1 MQRHRAIILDLD
13 GTLVSDDGIIHPHTR
28 AALHR
33 IHDQGIRVMVAT
45 GRSEKSAAPTIDD
58 LGIHLPTIIYNGAAL
73 WCPKDRRLI
82 RERLID
88 AEQLDVILDFAHR
101 EDLMPV
107 VMCAQTK
114 RAFTARPQVLE
125 FPLHD
130 MTHIDLVSEEELR
143 LEKPIRLS
151 VFSERHENAAEFA
164 EEIRKIHDAD
174 AYMTWFPLSLLPELR
189 DSPLKVVDIQPPCE
203 GKKEAL
209 IYLQEEEGISP
220 EEVVAIGDATNDL
233 PMVTEAGL
241 GVAMGNAMDE
251 LKKVADRII
260 GSNET
265 GTIGD
270 LVDELWPADSF
281 S

>member
-1 MQRHRAIILDLD
+1 MPRYKAIILDLD
-13 GTLVSDDGIIHPHTR
+13 GTLVSDDGVIHPHTR
-28 AALHR
+28 SALHR

-58 LGIHLPTIIYNGAAL
+58 LGIPLPTIIYNGAAL
-73 WCPKDRRLI
+73 WCPTERRLI

-88 AEQLDVILDFAHR
+88 AEQLDVILNFAQK
-101 EDLMPV
+101 ENLMTV
-107 VMCAQTK
+107 VMCADTK
-114 RAFTARPQVLE
+114 RAFTSRPQVLE

-130 MTHIDLVSEEELR
+130 MTHIDLVSEAELR

-164 EEIRKIHDAD
+164 EEIREIHDAD
-174 AYMTWFPLSLLPELR
+174 AYMTWFPLNLLPELR
-189 DSPLKVVDIQPPCE
+189 DSHLKVVDIQPPCE

-209 IYLQEEEGISP
+209 IHLEAEEGISP

-233 PMVTEAGL
+233 PMVSEAGL

-251 LKKVADRII
+251 LKTAADRII
-260 GSNET
+260 GQNDT

-270 LVDELWPADSF
+270 LIDELWPADQPC
-281 S
+281 